1 MKCLQVLSISPN
13 PSGLFALSSEGSS
26 YLAFPTGSAG
36 GVVLYD
42 CLSLRLLS
50 QIDAHKNSVASM
62 TFNRSLTHPLT
73 LPLIHS
79 LTSSS
84 LSTGTIFATASV
96 SGTVVRL
103 FSIPSGSHICTFRR
117 GSRPADIHCLSF
129 SNDSSLLVACSSSGT
144 VHIFDVY
151 SALHS
156 LPSLGSE
163 TKQLR
168 GRSQSM
174 DSNGSSSASEGR
186 ANSWTSSAYTYLSIA
201 QSWGTAAVSG
211 LNVLPLPLQE
221 YADSIRCL
229 PSLSLFSSNHLTLS

>member
-1 MKCLQVLSISPN
+1 VTDTP
-13 PSGLFALSSEGSS
+13 
-26 YLAFPTGSAG
+26 
-36 GVVLYD
+36 
-42 CLSLRLLS
+42 
-50 QIDAHKNSVASM
+50 
-62 TFNRSLTHPLT
+62 
-73 LPLIHS
+73 
-79 LTSSS
+79 SS
-84 LSTGTIFATASV
+84 LPAKSLFPCSLSHCSTGTIFATASV

-156 LPSLGSE
+156 LPSLASD
-163 TKQLR
+163 TKQQLR

-174 DSNGSSSASEGR
+174 DSNGSSSTAEGR
-186 ANSWTSSAYTYLSIA
+186 TNSWTSAAYTYLSIA

-211 LNVLPLPLQE
+211 LNVLPEPLQE
-221 YADSIRCL
+221 YADSIRLPPLPMTPHYSQSCGCCKSSPDSSCL
-229 PSLSLFSSNHLTLS
+229 EWDSSEPNVFGRGP